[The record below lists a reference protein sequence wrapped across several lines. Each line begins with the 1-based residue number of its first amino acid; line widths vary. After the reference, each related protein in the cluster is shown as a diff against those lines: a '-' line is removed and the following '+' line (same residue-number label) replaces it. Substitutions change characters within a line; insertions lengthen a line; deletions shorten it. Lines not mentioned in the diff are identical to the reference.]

1 MCAKKTLILAIVLSV
16 LASTLAMVSPAA
28 AKTAF
33 LAQYFPSRPD
43 YPKGYQLLPL
53 STSSAP
59 GPVFGPTNES
69 VAQHSHFV
77 LGATQA
83 AVGHRTVV
91 TIIVARFRAQRDATH
106 FRAGFQSGV
115 HNDGKQKTGLVRHLG
130 AGAAQYVSGSCA
142 ACGAAAPT
150 LAQVF
155 FTRGPMFVSIGI
167 QPTDVGKATRLAG
180 VIDSKLKRAHMH

>member
-1 MCAKKTLILAIVLSV
+1 MRRTLTRGIAISL
-16 LASTLAMVSPAA
+16 LAMATEIGSPAM
-28 AKTAF
+28 AKTPS
-33 LAQYFPSRPD
+33 LAQYFPSSTD

-53 STSSAP
+53 TASNSS

-69 VAQHSHFV
+69 VAQRNHFV

-91 TIIVARFRAQRDATH
+91 TIIVARFRAQRDAMH

-130 AGAAQYVSGSCA
+130 AGAVRYVSGSCA

-150 LAQVF
+150 LA
-155 FTRGPMFVSIGI
+155 
-167 QPTDVGKATRLAG
+167 
-180 VIDSKLKRAHMH
+180 

>member
-1 MCAKKTLILAIVLSV
+1 MRRTLTRGIAISM
-16 LASTLAMVSPAA
+16 LAMATEIGSPAM
-28 AKTAF
+28 AKTQS
-33 LAQYFPSRPD
+33 LAQYFPSSTD

-69 VAQHSHFV
+69 VAQRSHFV

-83 AVGHRTVV
+83 AVGHRSVV

-130 AGAAQYVSGSCA
+130 AGAARYVSGSCA

-155 FTRGPMFVSIGI
+155 FTRGPMFVAIGI
-167 QPTDVGKATRLAG
+167 QPADVGKATRLAG
-180 VIDSKLKRAHMH
+180 VIDSKLKRAHVH